1 MTLLGNF
8 VRTREQGE
16 KSMDWRSMNGIRSSS
31 RALSFL
37 RRTLII
43 ASHASFAPFV
53 PYERLIFFLSG
64 HAIKISQQSHLS
76 RPTGEGPC
84 SHVSPRPDAIN
95 RVPTPPLFMSG
106 TCSSACLPTTS
117 CGNMHAAFLN
127 SAWAQKCKMQP
138 SESST
143 V

>member
-64 HAIKISQQSHLS
+64 HAIKISQQSHKS
-76 RPTGEGPC
+76 APTGFLQGFHTPWQI
-84 SHVSPRPDAIN
+84 VSLDFRLSIIY
-95 RVPTPPLFMSG
+95 
-106 TCSSACLPTTS
+106 
-117 CGNMHAAFLN
+117 
-127 SAWAQKCKMQP
+127 
-138 SESST
+138 
-143 V
+143 